1 MAKVKLDQVTKDFGK
16 VRAVDHLTLDIPD
29 GEFLVLLGPSGAG
42 KTTTLKLIAGV
53 ETINT
58 GVLTIGD
65 RIMNALEPQKRNVAM
80 AFESYAL
87 YPHYSV
93 YDNLAFPLRAPGSKM
108 SRAEVDKRV
117 KEVAELLNIQMLL
130 DRRPVM
136 LSGGQKQ
143 RVSLGRA
150 LVRTPDVLLLDE
162 PISHLDA
169 KLRHRMRTEFK
180 ALESSIQVTTLYV
193 THDYLEAMSLGDRV
207 AVINYGAL
215 QQVGR
220 PEDLFMKPATVF
232 VATMLGQPRVN
243 LVECDVVNRE
253 GKLRFVRDD
262 AQLQLTPPPALAQR
276 VTDSGAEKVVV
287 GLRPN
292 FMHAPGSN
300 GNGSAQAALETFP
313 SRVYVYERLG
323 TKGILS
329 VLIGPGDGH
338 RMDVVT
344 PIDMDFDID
353 QPVSI
358 GVESENML
366 VFDART
372 QRNLAL

>member
-1 MAKVKLDQVTKDFGK
+1 MATLKLDKVTKDFGK
-16 VRAVDHLTLDIPD
+16 VRAVDHLSLEVQD
-29 GEFLVLLGPSGAG
+29 GEFLILLGPSGAG

-53 ETINT
+53 ETIT
-58 GVLTIGD
+58 SGVLYIGGKV
-65 RIMNALEPQKRNVAM
+65 MNALEPQKRNTAM

-87 YPHYSV
+87 YPHISV

-108 SRAEVDKRV
+108 TSAEVDKRV
-117 KEVAELLNIQMLL
+117 KEVAGLLNMQMLL
-130 DRRPVM
+130 DRRPAM

-150 LVRTPDVLLLDE
+150 LVRNPDVLLLDE

-180 ALESSIQVTTLYV
+180 ALESSIQATTIYV

-207 AVINYGAL
+207 AVINKGSL
-215 QQVGR
+215 QQVGK
-220 PEDLFMKPATVF
+220 PEDLFMKPTSVF
-232 VATMLGQPRVN
+232 VATMLGQPRIN
-243 LVECDVVNRE
+243 LIECDVKSSN
-253 GKLRFVRDD
+253 GQIQFVREEDS
-262 AQLQLTPPPALAQR
+262 LRLTPPAELAQR
-276 VTDSGAEKVVV
+276 VQAAGVDRVIV

-292 FMHAPGSN
+292 FLHVGDDAESV
-300 GNGSAQAALETFP
+300 SERFP
-313 SRVYVYERLG
+313 ARVWVYERLG

-329 VLIGPGDGH
+329 TTVGKH
-338 RMDVVT
+338 RVDLVT
-344 PIDMDFDID
+344 PIDMNFTID
-353 QPVSI
+353 ETVSI

-372 QRNLAL
+372 EKNLAA